1 MSATGGAPLGSG
13 ALDLPPF
20 SLDVETL
27 DLGAGVQ
34 AVGLELLGTES
45 REPVRGKEA
54 AAIWAATF
62 PALAAKECYV
72 LDFFSHV
79 DRVRE
84 FCKMYEIHYR
94 DAAERCV
101 VLRQPTETQLEQI
114 FERFE
119 GETFGVRAGTGIE
132 EPDVALE
139 KELSRRG
146 LDAYQAAYE
155 RYTFCAV
162 CEPED
167 GWATLLSKTLWP
179 SEVIRRVRPALQRFD
194 VYIARPQ

>member
-1 MSATGGAPLGSG
+1 VSATGNAPLGSG

-27 DLGAGVQ
+27 DLGADMK

-45 REPVRGKEA
+45 REPVKGKEA

-62 PALAAKECYV
+62 PALAANEVFV

-79 DRVRE
+79 DRVRD
-84 FCKMYEIHYR
+84 FCKMYKIQFRE
-94 DAAERCV
+94 AAERCV

-119 GETFGVRAGTGIE
+119 GETFGVRAGTTIE
-132 EPDVALE
+132 EPDAALE
-139 KELSRRG
+139 KALSHRG
-146 LDAYQAAYE
+146 LDAYQTAYE
-155 RYTFCAV
+155 RYTFCAI

-167 GWATLLSKTLWP
+167 GWVTLLSKTLWP
-179 SEVIRRVRPALQRFD
+179 TEVIRRLRPAVQRFD
-194 VYIARPQ
+194 VYIARPH

>member
-54 AAIWAATF
+54 ASIWAATF

-119 GETFGVRAGTGIE
+119 GQTFGVRAGAGIE

-155 RYTFCAV
+155 GYTFCAV

-167 GWATLLSKTLWP
+167 GWVTLLSKTLWP